1 MMPSDRGST
10 PRTSTKNKYGA
21 VAQLGERHNG
31 IVEVVGSSPI
41 SSTRKIKGSR
51 YPARYQNP
59 FLVLNWCPYGG
70 VKIMIDLG
78 KARLRF
84 EELGL
89 LSADSL
95 LDSLLERVQL

>member
-1 MMPSDRGST
+1 
-10 PRTSTKNKYGA
+10 
-21 VAQLGERHNG
+21 
-31 IVEVVGSSPI
+31 
-41 SSTRKIKGSR
+41 
-51 YPARYQNP
+51 
-59 FLVLNWCPYGG
+59 LVPNWCPYGG

>member
-1 MMPSDRGST
+1 
-10 PRTSTKNKYGA
+10 
-21 VAQLGERHNG
+21 
-31 IVEVVGSSPI
+31 
-41 SSTRKIKGSR
+41 
-51 YPARYQNP
+51 
-59 FLVLNWCPYGG
+59 
-70 VKIMIDLG
+70 MIDLG